1 MLEALLVLKTHW
13 LLTLLIAGML
23 GLATA
28 AVAKWRSMDWQAR
41 QDIWFKFLSV
51 CICLWA
57 LLAELRDWRT
67 HMLIDF
73 GCWCCTQDF
82 RGFMMNIAMFGVEV
96 NLLFFRGLYEIHHQI
111 RESQKQKMIDKM
123 AVVHKSKCDVH
134 DREMKEK
141 NSHIEEQE
149 TQITSLNEEIGTTA
163 GERNKYKK
171 LYEDTYWSKFI
182 TERQC
187 KNTVTYIRQEAQR
200 EVSISATRWA
210 SSFQARGNLAN
221 TLLDQRLQHSTY
233 VGQATQQ
240 ITELGT
246 QLEQARAPCEE
257 HTSRINELQ
266 GDNTAL
272 RAQLKAKDEII
283 EAKPKLPEI
292 STSHIGLGQI
302 PQDVCETVYQHL
314 LASGWAQILE
324 QHTRLTNE
332 RPSLMEEGLG
342 LFTRCNN
349 LEAQVKELQSGSSTQ
364 QDSSGKLQDLQ
375 VRFDGLN
382 EEFKHLESDSEIDK
396 KKISQLEE
404 RNENSRKALSK
415 ALQEK
420 SNLDGQLQAL
430 RPSSQTNGQPAP
442 VVQPVP
448 VVQPPAAIH
457 TNSELAAKIAYLTA
471 FPNGKSKSETCRG
484 ATKGLH
490 CLVASLRLQ
499 HDMNDVT
506 VTHLQDICKYPM
518 NAAQIAA
525 ARKEAPDGFEQ
536 DPHQLAKILELWSR
550 QKHGQPAVLGVKSR
564 VHNTQR
570 EKYMIVGDDDGQLV
584 VWVER
589 LVPAKD
595 TQIPAWGAFGPKV
608 EAVASGNT

>member
-1 MLEALLVLKTHW
+1 MMTVWSQLSARALEYILPYFQLAKAADTHNITKFVKIITTEKAISGHNITAIASCVPMEEVFTPIRTSFPAASKTTLSSQSPRTSFDIPASIASFDLFTFGSFLCLICFLAVIGLCLGFSRYHGLLSPVRLPLRQHPFLPLLPNTGNDDRALKWVAAKTPRVLKSQLCTFIGGMAVCHVGNRVFDPVKDNDDGIYTYLTKGTWDMLACLFYLLRKCGDVVQEWLHPFEQTMLEALLVLKTHW

-28 AVAKWRSMDWQAR
+28 AVARWRSMDWQAR
-41 QDIWFKFLSV
+41 QVIWFKFLSV

-57 LLAELRDWRT
+57 LLAELRDWCT

-96 NLLFFRGLYEIHHQI
+96 NLLFFRGLNESHHQI

-123 AVVHKSKCDVH
+123 AVVHKAKCDVH

-163 GERNKYKK
+163 EERNKYKK
-171 LYEDTYWSKFI
+171 LYEETYWSKFI

-257 HTSRINELQ
+257 HTSKINELQ

-292 STSHIGLGQI
+292 STAHIGLAQI

-324 QHTRLTNE
+324 QHTQLTNE

-349 LEAQVKELQSGSSTQ
+349 LEAQVKEFQSGSSTQ

-375 VRFDGLN
+375 VR
-382 EEFKHLESDSEIDK
+382 
-396 KKISQLEE
+396 
-404 RNENSRKALSK
+404 
-415 ALQEK
+415 
-420 SNLDGQLQAL
+420 
-430 RPSSQTNGQPAP
+430 
-442 VVQPVP
+442 
-448 VVQPPAAIH
+448 
-457 TNSELAAKIAYLTA
+457 
-471 FPNGKSKSETCRG
+471 
-484 ATKGLH
+484 
-490 CLVASLRLQ
+490 
-499 HDMNDVT
+499 
-506 VTHLQDICKYPM
+506 
-518 NAAQIAA
+518 
-525 ARKEAPDGFEQ
+525 
-536 DPHQLAKILELWSR
+536 
-550 QKHGQPAVLGVKSR
+550 
-564 VHNTQR
+564 
-570 EKYMIVGDDDGQLV
+570 
-584 VWVER
+584 
-589 LVPAKD
+589 
-595 TQIPAWGAFGPKV
+595 
-608 EAVASGNT
+608 